1 MIILIVIMKNFLP
14 DDFNSLNPLHLW
26 ITLAW
31 QGGLDLSSGIGVL
44 IMVIMVTIIIIMMMI
59 MMIIMAWQAGLDLL
73 SGNGVGIIR
82 IFSLGIRVV
91 FSGIGMSLILAF
103 SYKSLFDQKDL
114 HSRHND
120 VS

>member
-1 MIILIVIMKNFLP
+1 MIMIIMNNFLP
-14 DDFNSLNPLHLW
+14 NDFNSLNPLHLG
-26 ITLAW
+26 ITL
-31 QGGLDLSSGIGVL
+31 
-44 IMVIMVTIIIIMMMI
+44 
-59 MMIIMAWQAGLDLL
+59 AWQAGLDLL

-103 SYKSLFDQKDL
+103 SYKSLFYQKDL

>member
-1 MIILIVIMKNFLP
+1 MNNFLP
-14 DDFNSLNPLHLW
+14 NDFNSLNPLHLG
-26 ITLAW
+26 ITLTW
-31 QGGLDLSSGIGVL
+31 QAGLDLSSGIGVL